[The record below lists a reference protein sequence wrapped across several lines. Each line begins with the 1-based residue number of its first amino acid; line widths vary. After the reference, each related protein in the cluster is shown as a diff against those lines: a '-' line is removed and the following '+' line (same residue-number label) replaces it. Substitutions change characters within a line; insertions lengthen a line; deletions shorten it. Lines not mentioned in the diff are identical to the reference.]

1 MQLCP
6 RSRLASLFLWKLNKA
21 RTDHWVA
28 ILGSILDHFHAYFY
42 LVARVVEAAIKRRED
57 AWTGNIR

>member
-1 MQLCP
+1 
-6 RSRLASLFLWKLNKA
+6 LNKA